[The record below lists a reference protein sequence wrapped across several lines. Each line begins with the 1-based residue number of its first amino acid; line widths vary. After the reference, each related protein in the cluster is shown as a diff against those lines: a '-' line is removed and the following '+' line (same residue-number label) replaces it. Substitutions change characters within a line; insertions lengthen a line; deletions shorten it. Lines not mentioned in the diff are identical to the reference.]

1 MRKFSQN
8 GIHTPK
14 LTIENGFVKGLASY
28 EATHSS
34 PRVDTLRN
42 FITDLG
48 LVDGYK
54 VTGKGVELLK
64 QLENDC
70 HTGHR

>member
-1 MRKFSQN
+1 MRKFNKN
-8 GIHTPK
+8 GIPTQK

-34 PRVDTLRN
+34 PRIDTLRN
-42 FITDLG
+42 YITDLG

-54 VTGKGVELLK
+54 VTDKGVELLK
-64 QLENDC
+64 QLEND
-70 HTGHR
+70 